1 MYQSQTQQV
10 PRSRSTTQQAP
21 VKGWNGRDSLDAME
35 EGYAIRL
42 CNVFPE
48 TNYVSLRKGFRV
60 HSTGLGTGAVQTL
73 AELVTEAGTRRL
85 VAGANGNIYNASTYN
100 AAATSLG
107 SGFTSNKWQTAN
119 FRNRLILVNG
129 TDQCQ
134 QYDGTTLSAAA
145 YTGVADDA
153 TLITVEVYK
162 SRLYFVEKD
171 TASIWYG
178 AVDAVTG
185 ALTEFDV
192 GSLLRLGGYVMY
204 AGSWSN
210 DSGAGMQDLFVIV
223 SSMGETLI
231 YNGSYPGS
239 DGSVAGTEAW
249 QLVGRY
255 FLPVPL
261 GRRAFINLAGDL
273 VILTDQGAVSLAAV
287 FAQGKDEIYQLLTD
301 LIADPYQDQSR
312 AYAANFGWCGL
323 SYPRGHMAIIN
334 VPTVADGNAE
344 QWVMNTLSG
353 AWTKFQ
359 NLKAS
364 SWATHNEKAYF
375 GGMDGKVYEFDIGAD
390 DGGDVIDFEIKTAFN
405 YFKDRQQ
412 TKRFLMARPLLIGDT
427 AMRFLM
433 NVDTDFSDQV
443 ISDTVTTT
451 GVSGAEWDVA
461 SWDTSS
467 WDGGATYRADWYA
480 LSGIGRCAALRLKGS
495 ATNATFN
502 LSAINITFE
511 AGGFI

>member
-1 MYQSQTQQV
+1 MYQQAATK
-10 PRSRSTTQQAP
+10 PAKTRSATQQAP

-35 EGYAIRL
+35 EGYAVRL
-42 CNVFPE
+42 CNIFPE

-60 HSTGLGTGAVQTL
+60 HATGMGTGAVQTL
-73 AELVTEAGTRRL
+73 AELVTEAGTRKL
-85 VAGANGNIYNASTYN
+85 VACANGNIYDASTYN
-100 AAATSLG
+100 AAATSLD

-119 FRNRLILVNG
+119 FRNKLILVNG
-129 TDQCQ
+129 ADQPQ
-134 QYDGTTLSAAA
+134 QYDGSAVSDAA
-145 YTGVADDA
+145 YTGIADDA
-153 TLITVEVYK
+153 NLISVEVYK
-162 SRLYFVEKD
+162 SRLYFVQKD
-171 TASIWYG
+171 TASVWYG
-178 AVDAVTG
+178 GVDAITG
-185 ALTEFDV
+185 GLTEFDV

-231 YNGSYPGS
+231 YNGTYPGE
-239 DGSVAGTEAW
+239 DGTTAGAEAW

-261 GRRAFINLAGDL
+261 GRRAFMNLAGDL

-287 FAQGKDEIYQLLTD
+287 FAQGKDEIYRMVTD
-301 LIADPYQDQSR
+301 LIADPYQDGAR

-334 VPTVADGNAE
+334 VPTVADGNAD

-359 NLKAS
+359 NIKAS
-364 SWATHNEKAYF
+364 SWTTYSDKPYF

-405 YFKDRQQ
+405 YFGDRRSE
-412 TKRFLMARPLLIGDT
+412 KRFLMARPLFIGDT

-433 NVDTDFSDQV
+433 NVDCDFEDRTITDT
-443 ISDTVTTT
+443 ITTT

-461 SWDTSS
+461 DWDSSS
-467 WDGGATYRADWYA
+467 WDGGATYRADWYD
-480 LSGIGRCAALRLKGS
+480 LSGHGRCAALRIKGS
-495 ATNATFN
+495 STNALFN
-502 LSAINITFE
+502 LSAINVTFE
-511 AGGFI
+511 IGGLM